1 VTLSAVDFRL
11 RVSFLIHKYN
21 LSKDLNILDEEDG
34 WKKEGYWYLVF
45 ALHGLDT
52 LMDPDYAWYQ
62 KRVFFDNGYGASIIC
77 KPFSYG
83 GDAKKFEI
91 AVLKF
96 GKICY
101 DTPVSYDVEGYLDF
115 YDVIEILHEIHNL
128 PPAEKDDAVKSKP
141 LDAIE
146 RWNQTKKR
154 IKRNEKENKETDE
167 KSVETTDIRDTKPGR
182 QNARNGNSSLK
193 RKRRKRNLMN
203 PNKNQNNKK
212 QCHRTRT
219 LCRPGRPQL

>member
-1 VTLSAVDFRL
+1 MTLSAVDFRL

-146 RWNQTKKR
+146 RWDQTKKR
-154 IKRNEKENKETDE
+154 IKRQKKRT